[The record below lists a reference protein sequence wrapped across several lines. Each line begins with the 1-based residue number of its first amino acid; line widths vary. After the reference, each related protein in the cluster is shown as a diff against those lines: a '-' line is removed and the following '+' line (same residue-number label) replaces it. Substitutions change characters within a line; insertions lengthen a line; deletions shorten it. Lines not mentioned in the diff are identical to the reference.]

1 MAIITRR
8 DIQGVVGK
16 YFGSHS
22 SYDIDSKEGYERK
35 KSYYYDLPELVD
47 VAMFDSIRKQIDDNK
62 AASNQGASKDSV
74 ILSFMTGGDWKDDFA
89 VEVTQLSKT
98 GFSNY
103 VEVAINEVEAIDI
116 LNRIN
121 PKTKRHVARVNSS
134 KTLLSFA
141 VDLDTGRFIYKRKGK
156 WEYGG
161 GPRPLRFSEYVDE
174 LMRKHDVIRK
184 ILVELLRLFS
194 SLCPFYNDI
203 AASIDTYGFLG
214 YDITMDELMK
224 YHNSDQFFRETIGR
238 KDMPL
243 NFNKLLFYDGI
254 MAMMMLKHIPEKE
267 HAFFAQLFR
276 DPEVRLEFSRRN
288 QNQYNFDA
296 FHRYYQAL
304 YHFSP
309 VDGLND
315 RLNDKALFL
324 TERFLM
330 SYYVTK
336 GILKDGDEMT
346 LRDLMLMRR
355 HLQADDVCLFRCTSR
370 AGIVRIHDE
379 LTRKDY
385 WERRSN
391 FDPNRVIA
399 VRDGKYSR
407 LREILPDEFEWITT
421 AGRIVQEGKDQ
432 HNCVGSYT
440 CKTLRDEC
448 AIYHWENKGRKYT
461 IEFVR
466 TDHADSPWKYG
477 IRQMYRECNRE
488 ALREDKAIVMQ
499 YLYSEK
505 AREIV

>member
-1 MAIITRR
+1 MATITRL
-8 DIQGVVGK
+8 DIQRVVGK
-16 YFGSHS
+16 YFSSHS

-35 KSYYYDLPELVD
+35 KLYYYDVHELVD
-47 VAMFDSIRKQIDDNK
+47 ESMFDSVRKQIDDNK
-62 AASNQGASKDSV
+62 ATLCRDASKNSV

-161 GPRPLRFSEYVDE
+161 GPSPLRFSGYVDE
-174 LMRKHDVIRK
+174 LMRKHDVIRNL
-184 ILVELLRLFS
+184 LVELLRLFS
-194 SLCPFYNDI
+194 SLCPFYKDI

-214 YDITMDELMK
+214 YDITMDDLMK
-224 YHNSDQFFRETIGR
+224 YHNLDQFFCDKCGR
-238 KDMPL
+238 TDEPL
-243 NFNKLLFYDGI
+243 NFNRMSFYEGI
-254 MAMMMLKHIPEKE
+254 MAMSILKHIPEKE

-276 DPEVRLEFSRRN
+276 DPEVRAEFMRRN
-288 QNQYNFDA
+288 RKEYDLKA
-296 FHRYYQAL
+296 FHGYYPIL
-304 YHFSP
+304 YHFCP
-309 VDGLND
+309 AD
-315 RLNDKALFL
+315 RLNDKTLLL

-336 GILKDGDEMT
+336 GILKEGDEMT

-370 AGIVRIHDE
+370 AGIVRIHDG
-379 LTRKDY
+379 LARKDR
-385 WERRSN
+385 ESRC
-391 FDPNRVIA
+391 DPNRVIA
-399 VRDGKYSR
+399 VPDGKFSR

-421 AGRIVQEGKDQ
+421 AERIAKEGETQ
-432 HNCVGSYT
+432 RNCVRSYIP
-440 CKTLRDEC
+440 KTLNDEC
-448 AIYHWENKGRKYT
+448 AIYHWEHKGRKYT

-466 TDHADSPWKYG
+466 NDHTDSPWKYG
-477 IRQMYRECNRE
+477 IRQMYRECNRG
-488 ALREDKAIVMQ
+488 AVREDMGIVNG
-499 YLYSEK
+499 YLYSET
-505 AREIV
+505 AREVV

>member
-1 MAIITRR
+1 MATITRR
-8 DIQGVVGK
+8 DIQEVVGK

-22 SYDIDSKEGYERK
+22 SYDIDSKEGYERR
-35 KSYYYDLPELVD
+35 KSYHYNVSELVD
-47 VAMFDSIRKQIDDNK
+47 VGMVDSIRKQLDDNK
-62 AASNQGASKDSV
+62 AALCKDDSKGSV
-74 ILSFMTGGDWKDDFA
+74 ILSYMTEDNRKDNFS
-89 VEVTQLSKT
+89 VEVTRLLKA
-98 GFSNY
+98 GFESF
-103 VEVAINEVEAIDI
+103 VEVAINEVEGIDI
-116 LNRIN
+116 LNRVN
-121 PKTKRHVARVNSS
+121 PKTKRHVAKINNC
-134 KTLLSFA
+134 KTVLSFA
-141 VDLDTGRFIYKRKGK
+141 VDLDTGRFVYKKKGK
-156 WEYGG
+156 WEYGCD
-161 GPRPLRFSEYVDE
+161 PRPFRFSEYVDE

-184 ILVELLRLFS
+184 LIVELLRLFS
-194 SLCPFYNDI
+194 CLCQFYKDI
-203 AASIDTYGFLG
+203 ATSIDKYGFLG

-296 FHRYYQAL
+296 FHRYYHVL

-309 VDGLND
+309 VDGMND
-315 RLNDKALFL
+315 GMNDKTLFL

-355 HLQADDVCLFRCTSR
+355 HLQAEDICLFRCTSR
-370 AGIVRIHDE
+370 AGIVRIHNE
-379 LTRKDY
+379 LARKDR
-385 WERRSN
+385 ERRSN

-421 AGRIVQEGKDQ
+421 AGRIVQEGNDQ
-432 HNCVGSYT
+432 HNCVGSYI
-440 CKTLRDEC
+440 CKTLHDEC

-466 TDHADSPWKYG
+466 TNYADSPWKYG
-477 IRQMYRECNRE
+477 IRQMYRECNME

-499 YLYSEK
+499 YLYSES
-505 AREIV
+505 AGEIV